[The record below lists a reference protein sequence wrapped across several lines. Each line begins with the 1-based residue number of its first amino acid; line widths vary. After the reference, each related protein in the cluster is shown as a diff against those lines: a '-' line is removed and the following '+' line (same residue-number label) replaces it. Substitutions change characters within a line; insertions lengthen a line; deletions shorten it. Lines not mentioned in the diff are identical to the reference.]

1 MSRPVWPGA
10 PVAIID
16 LGNENAR
23 PPAATTTRAT
33 TPTMIYLKW
42 TPSELA
48 TLRAGALYTE
58 VDEDGWVQRE
68 LGIGDDGLV
77 THQLVPSDSRPGWF
91 GLARLSLMMLTSNVT
106 KAEFESLWHAGS
118 AATEP

>member
-1 MSRPVWPGA
+1 MSRHVWPGA
-10 PVAIID
+10 AVAIID
-16 LGNENAR
+16 FGHRNIAAAR
-23 PPAATTTRAT
+23 RNNNKAT

-91 GLARLSLMMLTSNVT
+91 GLARLSLMMLSSNVT

>member
-1 MSRPVWPGA
+1 
-10 PVAIID
+10 
-16 LGNENAR
+16 
-23 PPAATTTRAT
+23 
-33 TPTMIYLKW
+33 MIYLKW

-68 LGIGDDGLV
+68 LGIGDDGLI

-91 GLARLSLMMLTSNVT
+91 GLARLSLIMLTSNVT
-106 KAEFESLWHAGS
+106 KAEFESLWHAG
-118 AATEP
+118 ATRSNET